1 MTQYRDKALTSLENY
16 PESPVRESMRRFA
29 DFVLERNK

>member
-1 MTQYRDKALTSLENY
+1 MTQSRDNALTSLENY